1 MDDISYVN
9 LHTCELAVRIL
20 EHSNKVKRPDGVD
33 IHDLLDFVRKND
45 PSVHN
50 MALEIADIAVRY
62 VSECIEAAA
71 VRLVPSVH

>member
-1 MDDISYVN
+1 MDDIFYVT

-20 EHSNKVKRPDGVD
+20 EHSNKRKRPDGVD

-50 MALEIADIAVRY
+50 TALEIADIAVRY
-62 VSECIEAAA
+62 VSECIEASA